1 MTSYTTPLV
10 VDLID
15 GRRWKLAFAFTFH
28 VGSKY
33 AEDYIPVPAGFDHDF
48 ASIPRFLFVI
58 LPWWAKFNK
67 ASVLHDYL
75 YRDGGIRY
83 HPQND
88 HDAAV
93 NLCRFVKYMTR
104 KEADDIFYEAM
115 LVSFRDHR
123 FGRLVALL
131 EYKGVRLFSWLAW
144 RKR

>member
-10 VDLID
+10 VELID
-15 GRRWKLAFAFTFH
+15 GRRWRLAFAFTFH

-33 AEDYIPVPAGFDHDF
+33 ANDYISIPAGFDHDF

-75 YRDGGIRY
+75 YRV
-83 HPQND
+83 QT
-88 HDAAV
+88 
-93 NLCRFVKYMTR
+93 LTR
-104 KEADDIFYEAM
+104 AKSDLVFYEAM
-115 LVSFRDHR
+115 LVSFRNHR
-123 FGRLVALL
+123 SGRLVAWL

-144 RKR
+144 RKG

>member
-10 VDLID
+10 VELID
-15 GRRWKLAFAFTFH
+15 GRRWRLAFAFTYH

-33 AEDYIPVPAGFDHDF
+33 ANDYIPVPAGFEHDF

-75 YRDGGIRY
+75 YRVRTS
-83 HPQND
+83 
-88 HDAAV
+88 
-93 NLCRFVKYMTR
+93 TR
-104 KEADDIFYEAM
+104 AEADLIFYEAM
-115 LVSFRDHR
+115 LVGFRNHR
-123 FGRLVALL
+123 SGRLVAWL